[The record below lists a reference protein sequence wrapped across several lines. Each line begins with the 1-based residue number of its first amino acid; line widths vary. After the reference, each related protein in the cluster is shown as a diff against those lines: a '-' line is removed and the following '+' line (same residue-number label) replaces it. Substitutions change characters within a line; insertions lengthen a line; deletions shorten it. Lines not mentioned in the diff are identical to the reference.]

1 MGAVTLSYYYCALL
15 HPLLPLL
22 LLSNC
27 REERVATSGKRW
39 LSAQCAA
46 AAAVLP
52 KPKPIEVPEPVVQPP
67 PWWRTV
73 PIPEPVPPEVAACR
87 IAQPLTQ
94 PIPNW
99 QEGPQWIKVTQSQG
113 HPQRKP

>member
-52 KPKPIEVPEPVVQPP
+52 KVSHVPRFP
-67 PWWRTV
+67 TL
-73 PIPEPVPPEVAACR
+73 VATGLCKWAEGL
-87 IAQPLTQ
+87 IKDAPLGWAQTL
-94 PIPNW
+94 
-99 QEGPQWIKVTQSQG
+99 GPTG
-113 HPQRKP
+113 